1 VISSQNK
8 LFVTARRV
16 NVGTTLFCDGQESTS
31 IKPGDR
37 IVVQRA
43 AKDLLLVENPES
55 REWRTLA
62 EKLNWAA
69 SPGYNASPK

>member
-1 VISSQNK
+1 M
-8 LFVTARRV
+8 A
-16 NVGTTLFCDGQESTS
+16 
-31 IKPGDR
+31 R
-37 IVVQRA
+37 IVKQLLVQPGQHVK